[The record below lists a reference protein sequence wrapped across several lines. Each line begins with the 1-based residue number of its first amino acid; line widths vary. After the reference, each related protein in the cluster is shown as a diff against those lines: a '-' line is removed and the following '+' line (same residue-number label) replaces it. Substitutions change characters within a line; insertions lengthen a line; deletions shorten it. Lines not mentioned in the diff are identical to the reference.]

1 VLVDVKNISQREGD
15 GVVELYLDFGNAP
28 VAPTRALRAFTRVHL
43 GGRGYRA
50 QWVLICHHES
60 SATSTK
66 PAIASLQRRLSRE
79 SR

>member
-50 QWVLICHHES
+50 Q
-60 SATSTK
+60 
-66 PAIASLQRRLSRE
+66 
-79 SR
+79 